1 MTALRNSVAAEDVE
15 KVITVLRGG
24 PNNRPAGRTALEHHI
39 MCILGGK
46 VSMEVIQD
54 VIKQLE
60 QRQIVTFNGD
70 EIAYRTP
77 KKRKSSS

>member
-1 MTALRNSVAAEDVE
+1 
-15 KVITVLRGG
+15 
-24 PNNRPAGRTALEHHI
+24 

-70 EIAYRTP
+70 EIAYRIP